1 MGDLRDP
8 GEGDRWVGGGGW
20 RPSGKYGLICLKRK
34 SDTLYSNV
42 KLIFEPGRAWGG
54 PGGPRGGPVELVMVQ
69 NHLVAYVYSSSTLK
83 IFGPSSLNSVPHSTF
98 SAEI

>member
-8 GEGDRWVGGGGW
+8 GEGDRWVGGGW

-69 NHLVAYVYSSSTLK
+69 NHLLAYVYSSSTLK
-83 IFGPSSLNSVPHSTF
+83 IFGPSCLNSVPHSLF
-98 SAEI
+98 SSEI